1 MSRFKKLSTYFLM
14 VLTGVIVVSSFG
26 FSAEDVEK
34 YIPSAE
40 AAEKGMTLWQ
50 IIVAGGEVM
59 VVLALLSIAALG
71 LIVYYF
77 LTMKQNVLFPEGFQ
91 EEVIPLVE
99 GGRYEEARKKCQGSD
114 NLLAGVLSAGLAR
127 IGRDKIVIKEAIQDE
142 GRRRIDDLRQ
152 KLSYLADVA
161 AISPMVG
168 LLGTVLG
175 MIQAFNVIAFQ
186 TGAVKPILL
195 ASGISKAMVTTAT
208 GLIIAIPAMIFYSF
222 FKGKVQ
228 NYSARLEDLST
239 ELFHLITEK

>member
-1 MSRFKKLSTYFLM
+1 MLRKHKALIAFFLLLFTFS
-14 VLTGVIVVSSFG
+14 VFIPSL
-26 FSAEDVEK
+26 FSAEKIAK
-34 YIPSAE
+34 YIPDADVGE
-40 AAEKGMTLWQ
+40 QGMTLWQ

-59 VVLALLSIAALG
+59 VVLAFLSIAALG
-71 LIVYYF
+71 LIIYYF
-77 LTMKQNVLFPEGFQ
+77 ITIQQDKLFPVDFQ
-91 EEVIPLVE
+91 DKVVTMVEENN
-99 GGRYEEARKKCQGSD
+99 YEQALRLCTD
-114 NLLAGVLSAGLAR
+114 NQNLIANVFLAGLSR
-127 IGRDKIVIKEAIQDE
+127 KDREKVIIKEAIEDE
-142 GRRRIDDLRQ
+142 GRRGIDDIRQ

-222 FKGKVQ
+222 FRGKVLAIT
-228 NYSARLEDLST
+228 ARLENVST
-239 ELFHLITEK
+239 EMFHLITER